1 MRYKYHRLSH
11 YLSSSSLSAPL
22 YSKNSESL
30 GPCFALLP
38 QLFENVLLVYTCL
51 PLSIAVHPK
60 IQNRSGMSC
69 VSASL
74 NQGSK
79 KMELMLCGS
88 FWTVSRGLYILLNF
102 LSWLSPS
109 HSAISLFPKFPCKV
123 PHAVC
128 LSLCCSTFKNLP
140 RNTSC
145 FRAVQFCKEIR
156 IRQQRSNVLPF
167 CCSLFERRPT
177 KYHATSVFL
186 RWRMCD
192 INITHS

>member
-60 IQNRSGMSC
+60 IQNRLGMSC

-74 NQGSK
+74 NQVSK

-123 PHAVC
+123 PHAMC
-128 LSLCCSTFKNLP
+128 LSLSVAAHSKTSRGTLHVFALFSFGKKSELDNSARMFCPSAALSSRDAQ
-140 RNTSC
+140 RNTTPQ
-145 FRAVQFCKEIR
+145 VYFCAGACAI
-156 IRQQRSNVLPF
+156 
-167 CCSLFERRPT
+167 
-177 KYHATSVFL
+177 
-186 RWRMCD
+186 
-192 INITHS
+192 